1 MGKYQ
6 PGDYVKAVFKDD
18 RTDETERMWIKVDT
32 CDDDRRIVF
41 GTLDN
46 EPIAAFL
53 DKLWLG
59 KELAVSYDL
68 IVDHRKSEEFDQR
81 KSS

>member
-6 PGDYVKAVFKDD
+6 PGDYVKAIFKDD
-18 RTDETERMWIKVDT
+18 RTDNTERMWIKVDT
-32 CDDDRRIVF
+32 CDDERRVVF

-46 EPIAAFL
+46 EPIAAYL

-59 KELAVSYDL
+59 KELALSYDL
-68 IVDHRKSEEFDQR
+68 IVAHRKSVEFGQR
-81 KSS
+81 NSS

>member
-18 RTDETERMWIKVDT
+18 RTGETERMWIKVDT
-32 CDDDRRIVF
+32 CDDERRIAF
-41 GTLDN
+41 GTLDD

-53 DKLWLG
+53 YKLWLG

-68 IVDHRKSEEFDQR
+68 IVDHRKSLEFDQR
-81 KSS
+81 KSR